1 MASIAIHFD
10 SASLNSSWQFLDPLL
25 LRTDLLRGVWYLHS
39 QNSTA
44 REANTGLEIAGL
56 YRVLTREPGIARL
69 VRDLPAPYESSRL
82 ARNGPRSH
90 ARSRSPPRSP

>member
-44 REANTGLEIAGL
+44 REANTGLEIAGPH
-56 YRVLTREPGIARL
+56 RVLTRERGNS
-69 VRDLPAPYESSRL
+69 E
-82 ARNGPRSH
+82 
-90 ARSRSPPRSP
+90 SRSGLACPL